1 MEIHVSLFALVET
14 VEDIREYMGISY
26 IKSYLVSKGVSCDS
40 KVICRSEMD
49 EVLNQYKEFPEIIG
63 ISVYCNT
70 VELTKVFCEK
80 IKKNFPKCHIVLGG
94 AHVMGYEEDILMRMP
109 TVDSV
114 CTGEGELTFLD
125 LADRI
130 GNHKSLR
137 GCKGITYREDG
148 NIIKNERRED
158 IKDLNELPRPE
169 RKNNT
174 KNKKRYFYI
183 TGSRGCLG
191 KCTFCGEH
199 VTAGC
204 GVRLRN
210 PVDIV
215 DEIEELWKTYGVDK
229 FHFTDATFE
238 DPGRLGLERAKK
250 IFHEIIDRNLQVRLV
265 MYTRTNIA
273 TRMDDEY
280 YDLAYRAGVECYF
293 VGVESGNQKDL
304 DLYNKK
310 ITVDDNYKAIK
321 LLLNHHIYVNF
332 GFICFNPYS
341 SFGQI
346 KENIEFLHNSG
357 LVYNSYHILSKMTI
371 MPQSRLKDMMKEDGL
386 IQEFHF
392 DSDIREY
399 KFVYPEIGIF
409 HDYVYTKIHTK
420 HLIDLDSQIAIDKFH
435 YEKAEPRLYEKQLKV
450 FFDEVTAVWIERN
463 HYLYSFFMEAIRLF
477 EAYGIGEELDR
488 HLNKNIIYEHDRKIR
503 NLYRRY
509 ISVIYKHTKEKRVLY
524 VQE

>member
-1 MEIHVSLFALVET
+1 MGIHVSLFALVEKI
-14 VEDIREYMGISY
+14 EDIREYMGISY
-26 IKSYLVSKGVSCDS
+26 IKSYLVSKGVLCDS
-40 KVICRSEMD
+40 RVIYRSQMD
-49 EVLNQYKEFPEIIG
+49 EILNQYKEFPEIIG

-70 VELTKVFCEK
+70 IELTKAFCEK
-80 IKKNFPKCHIVLGG
+80 IRRISSTCHIVLGG

-114 CTGEGELTFLD
+114 CTGEGELTFLE

-130 GNHKSLR
+130 DNHKSLR
-137 GCKGITYREDG
+137 GCKGITYRKDG
-148 NIIKNERRED
+148 KIVRNERRND
-158 IKDLNELPRPE
+158 IRDLNELPWPE
-169 RKNNT
+169 RENNA

-191 KCTFCGEH
+191 KCTFCAEH
-199 VTAGC
+199 VTAGG
-204 GVRLRN
+204 GVRLRD

-215 DEIEELWKTYGVDK
+215 DEIEELWKKYGVNK

-238 DPGRLGLERAKK
+238 DPGQLGLERAKR
-250 IFHEIIDRNLQVRLV
+250 IFREIIDRDLQLRLV
-265 MYTRTNIA
+265 MYTRTNIV

-310 ITVDDNYKAIK
+310 ITVEDNYKAIK
-321 LLLNHHIYVNF
+321 LLLNHHVYVNY

-341 SFGQI
+341 TFDQI

-371 MPQSRLKDMMKEDGL
+371 MPQARLKDMMKEDGL

-392 DSDIREY
+392 DSDIRDY
-399 KFVYPEIGIF
+399 KFVNPDIGIF
-409 HDYVYTKIHTK
+409 RDYLYGKIHTK
-420 HLIDLDSQIAIDKFH
+420 HLIDLDSQIAIDRFH
-435 YEKAEPRLYEKQLKV
+435 YEKVEPLLYEEKLKV
-450 FFDEVTAVWIERN
+450 HFDEVARVWQERN
-463 HYLYSFFMEAIRLF
+463 HYLYLFFMEAIHLY
-477 EAYGIGEELDR
+477 ETYGIREELNQHVD
-488 HLNKNIIYEHDRKIR
+488 KNIIYEYDRKIR
-503 NLYRRY
+503 NLYRKY
-509 ISVIYKHTKEKRVLY
+509 ISVIYKFNREKRMLN
-524 VQE
+524 E